1 MTSGHTRRKTVC
13 NKAKMTKHVDQVH
26 QYRPDASI
34 VAEHEQ
40 RHSGI
45 GWTELRS
52 QAPLQSVQSRDSSP
66 NASIGAGP
74 SRQQKISKEKAGV
87 ANIKGKGV
95 SKMHNQ
101 KQERK
106 DVRCKAKSCQ
116 QCRRGQAQPTA
127 RHHQDGNNVAKTE
140 RRHICDQ
147 TSRKRPADA
156 K

>member
-1 MTSGHTRRKTVC
+1 MTSGHTRKKTVC
-13 NKAKMTKHVDQVH
+13 SKAKMTKTC
-26 QYRPDASI
+26 RPSASI
-34 VAEHEQ
+34 SAGCIDSGQHEQ

-116 QCRRGQAQPTA
+116 HCRRGQAQPTA